1 MFAPSDES
9 AQRYYS
15 VLPSERDERG
25 YQFVVPVSLSGG
37 LTDIFTGRK
46 RTLVEVLPTPLRGK
60 LYLHFHNPM
69 NYLDELQQNLYK

>member
-46 RTLVEVLPTPLRGK
+46 RTLV
-60 LYLHFHNPM
+60 
-69 NYLDELQQNLYK
+69 